1 MTRVLL
7 IDDHPI
13 VLQGCRR
20 VLQDADVC
28 DVIEATSAVAGYR
41 LYRRHHPE
49 IIVMDLALQGKG
61 LGGLGLSGLGLIRR
75 IRANNSRIP
84 ILVLSMHG
92 DAVIVSS
99 AFEAGATGYLLKD
112 SAPGNLLEAFETV
125 RRHTPYLGPELAAQV
140 ALLGTRRRGK
150 LSVPLS
156 SRELQTLAL
165 IAEGKTYEEI
175 AAELGVSYKTVANT
189 CSQLKAKLGARK
201 LPELIRMAVE
211 YLSLSPERSGRVPEE
226 KARGDSSTPPKKI
239 PTN

>member
-1 MTRVLL
+1 LEPVRVCERWDPDTMTRVLL

-20 VLQDADVC
+20 VLEDAGVC

-61 LGGLGLSGLGLIRR
+61 LGGLGLSGLDLIRR
-75 IRANNSRIP
+75 IRTNNSRIP

-92 DAVIVSS
+92 DPVIVST
-99 AFEAGATGYLLKD
+99 ALEAGATGYLLKE
-112 SAPGNLLEAFETV
+112 SAPGNLIEAFETV
-125 RRHTPYLGPELAAQV
+125 RRHSPYLGHELAVQV
-140 ALLGTRRRGK
+140 ALLGTRRHGK
-150 LSVPLS
+150 TFVELG

-165 IAEGKTYEEI
+165 VGEGRSYEQIAE
-175 AAELGVSYKTVANT
+175 ELGVSYKTVANT

-201 LPELIRMAVE
+201 LPELIRMAIE
-211 YLSLSPERSGRVPEE
+211 YLSVSPERLGRTPEE
-226 KARGDSSTPPKKI
+226 
-239 PTN
+239 